1 MKRLLHRRPK
11 SRRILAVAAGI
22 ALAAALSGCVVH
34 PAGPGY
40 YHPYYHYH
48 HDRDWR

>member
-1 MKRLLHRRPK
+1 MSHQEKPQPK
-11 SRRILAVAAGI
+11 SRRLAAVAAVL
-22 ALAAALSGCVVH
+22 ALAAALSGCVVY

-40 YHPYYHYH
+40 YGHPHWH